1 MRRQLEAK
9 KHKKSKIELKIGI
22 MYIYIYIYIAWN
34 QSVCMWVLKV
44 CTHSNLNKHRIEY
57 ENLENQILF
66 KWKDEM

>member
-22 MYIYIYIYIAWN
+22 MCIYIYIAWN

-57 ENLENQILF
+57 ENLEYQILF